1 MTAIVVIVVL
11 LVVAVAGALTVP
23 AMIRRQRAPQRQES
37 VGRSDSSELRSALD
51 QAIGSTA
58 SSGVASTTGGG
69 ASSRGR
75 LRDVLD
81 SLEAGRPVGDGASG
95 EDATP
100 ARGRAIDSSLLDLGS
115 GLQETLGRFLEAG
128 ATPPVE
134 PDSERE
140 GVADAVGV
148 ETTDD
153 VADAEVADGS
163 RGAADGA
170 DDGAAGDV
178 DPVDVGSADDPA
190 GKSTTA
196 PETAAQETAG
206 VVGVPEVGTSVV
218 DAVDAGLAVP
228 VDPVLSG
235 GGVEA
240 PVVDAV
246 VDPVLS
252 GGGVEAPVVDAVVD
266 PVLSGGGAEAPVVDP
281 VLSGGGVE
289 APVVDPEIPR
299 LPGDAPALG
308 GDGPDAAGPTLPDV
322 SLQMPTAADRWRDRA
337 IGRLDGEPIEET
349 RRPLPGTASL
359 RQALQWVLVGGF
371 VVAFAG
377 ATVLLLVWQQARSS
391 GLLSQQFESASDAFD
406 LVRSIERWVAY
417 VALGIGALWMASA
430 TYNIRRVTGA
440 RRNPWGSAASLL
452 LAVLGVW
459 LVGDE
464 VIARS
469 TGDGGRYAGFLL
481 QVVFLVLPWLV
492 LERVSVVVFAR
503 RSALRLAFAAAVG
516 YLILVDVDSVLSTVE
531 FPAEFPTTGSA
542 PGWGSWG
549 RGPCGPRAARG
560 PNSSECSQWSSRPGR
575 SSGRPPDE

>member
-81 SLEAGRPVGDGASG
+81 SLEAGRPVGDGESG

-163 RGAADGA
+163 SGV

-228 VDPVLSG
+228 VVPVLSG
-235 GGVEA
+235 GGAET
-240 PVVDAV
+240 P
-246 VDPVLS
+246 
-252 GGGVEAPVVDAVVD
+252 VVD
-266 PVLSGGGAEAPVVDP
+266 PVLSGGGAEAPVVDAVVDP
-281 VLSGGGVE
+281 VVSGGGVE

-322 SLQMPTAADRWRDRA
+322 PLQMPTAADRWRDRA

-430 TYNIRRVTGA
+430 TYNVRRVTGA

-542 PGWGSWG
+542 PGWGSLAL
-549 RGPCGPRAARG
+549 RATGGAVVQLIG
-560 PNSSECSQWSSRPGR
+560 VLAVVESTR
-575 SSGRPPDE
+575 SVERATTRRMIAQREAERA

>member
-163 RGAADGA
+163 SGV

-228 VDPVLSG
+228 VVPVLSG
-235 GGVEA
+235 GGAET
-240 PVVDAV
+240 P
-246 VDPVLS
+246 
-252 GGGVEAPVVDAVVD
+252 VVD
-266 PVLSGGGAEAPVVDP
+266 PVLSGGGAEAPVGD
-281 VLSGGGVE
+281 
-289 APVVDPEIPR
+289 AVVDP
-299 LPGDAPALG
+299 
-308 GDGPDAAGPTLPDV
+308 
-322 SLQMPTAADRWRDRA
+322 
-337 IGRLDGEPIEET
+337 
-349 RRPLPGTASL
+349 
-359 RQALQWVLVGGF
+359 
-371 VVAFAG
+371 
-377 ATVLLLVWQQARSS
+377 
-391 GLLSQQFESASDAFD
+391 
-406 LVRSIERWVAY
+406 
-417 VALGIGALWMASA
+417 
-430 TYNIRRVTGA
+430 
-440 RRNPWGSAASLL
+440 
-452 LAVLGVW
+452 
-459 LVGDE
+459 
-464 VIARS
+464 
-469 TGDGGRYAGFLL
+469 
-481 QVVFLVLPWLV
+481 
-492 LERVSVVVFAR
+492 
-503 RSALRLAFAAAVG
+503 
-516 YLILVDVDSVLSTVE
+516 
-531 FPAEFPTTGSA
+531 
-542 PGWGSWG
+542 
-549 RGPCGPRAARG
+549 
-560 PNSSECSQWSSRPGR
+560 
-575 SSGRPPDE
+575 